1 MSVQVCT
8 DADRSTDVSLWQAC
22 TLRTTSITPGRRLAE
37 SAFADTLRTDFI
49 VDSSHS
55 FDHRRA
61 QMRDNLH
68 TLAIK
73 NRMMTTSTAKS
84 LSPSQTRPVPR
95 RGLSRT
101 EAALYL
107 GISPS
112 KFDELVA
119 DGRVSRPR
127 LIDTRKVWDVFELD
141 LAFEDL
147 PRDDD
152 KSAGNSWADR

>member
-1 MSVQVCT
+1 
-8 DADRSTDVSLWQAC
+8 VS
-22 TLRTTSITPGRRLAE
+22 
-37 SAFADTLRTDFI
+37 
-49 VDSSHS
+49 
-55 FDHRRA
+55 
-61 QMRDNLH
+61 
-68 TLAIK
+68 
-73 NRMMTTSTAKS
+73 S
-84 LSPSQTRPVPR
+84 LSPSQSRPVPR

-112 KFDELVA
+112 KFDELVK

-141 LAFEDL
+141 LAFEEL

-152 KSAGNSWADR
+152 KPAGNSWDDR

>member
-1 MSVQVCT
+1 M
-8 DADRSTDVSLWQAC
+8 
-22 TLRTTSITPGRRLAE
+22 
-37 SAFADTLRTDFI
+37 F
-49 VDSSHS
+49 
-55 FDHRRA
+55 
-61 QMRDNLH
+61 
-68 TLAIK
+68 
-73 NRMMTTSTAKS
+73 KS
-84 LSPSQTRPVPR
+84 LSPSQSRPVPR

-127 LIDTRKVWDVFELD
+127 LIDKRKVWDVFELD
-141 LAFEDL
+141 LAFEEM

-152 KSAGNSWADR
+152 KPAGNSWADR